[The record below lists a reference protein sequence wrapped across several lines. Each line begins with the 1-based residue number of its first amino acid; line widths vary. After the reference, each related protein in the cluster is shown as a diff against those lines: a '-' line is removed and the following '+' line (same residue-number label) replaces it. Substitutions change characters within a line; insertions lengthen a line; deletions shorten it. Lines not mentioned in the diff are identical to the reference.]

1 MRKIIVG
8 VDASAGA
15 KDAIRLAS
23 RLADITGAQLML
35 VNVFPYDQHPSRAVN
50 SAFEHYLRQD
60 SMGLL
65 EALRSRL
72 GDETVAVHAVPNT
85 SSAHGLDTV
94 AEREDADLIVVGSR
108 HTGRIGR
115 VFPGSTAERL
125 LHGAPCPVAVAPK
138 GYRHHDAKAP
148 ATIGCGFDGSPS
160 SQRAL
165 EAARGLAAVT
175 GARLRVIRAFRPASD
190 IPAKGVPFGGIAAY
204 NDGLGD
210 LAHDELHAA
219 VAELGLA
226 AAEGELVIG
235 DAERVLADRSQDL
248 DLLVVGSRGYGP
260 MHAVIV
266 GSVAGRLMREAAC
279 PVIVVP
285 RGAGHTGADSLFVT
299 AASVQG

>member
-1 MRKIIVG
+1 MSKIIVG

-15 KDAIRLAS
+15 SDAICLAT
-23 RLADITGAQLML
+23 RLADITGAEIML

-50 SAFEHYLRQD
+50 TAFEQYLRQD
-60 SMGLL
+60 STELL

-72 GDETVAVHAVPNT
+72 GDATVAVHAVPNT
-85 SSAHGLDTV
+85 SSAHGLDTI
-94 AEREDADLIVVGSR
+94 AEREDADLIVVGST
-108 HTGRIGR
+108 HTGRTGR
-115 VFPGSTAERL
+115 VLPGSTAERL

-138 GYRHHDAKAP
+138 GYGDHAAKAP
-148 ATIGCGFDGSPS
+148 TSIGCGFDGSPS

-165 EAARGLAAVT
+165 EAAGGLAAAT
-175 GARLRVIRAFRPASD
+175 GARLRVILAFRPGSD
-190 IPAKGVPFGGIAAY
+190 IAAKGVPFGGMAVY
-204 NDGLGD
+204 NDGLRD
-210 LAHDELHAA
+210 QAHDELDAA
-219 VAELGLA
+219 VAELGLP

-235 DAERVLADRSQDL
+235 DAERVLADRSQQL

-285 RGAGHTGADSLFVT
+285 RGAGHTRADSLFVT